1 MVGLEK
7 IVGEAIEKV
16 GYKMAKAKIKLS
28 KFIPKINFDPYSYEN
43 VKIKYP
49 LLDKSY
55 ELSKKHFWDDTE
67 VFNTLIKKYGEPKIS
82 EDEKE
87 ALLKILSIIY
97 YGEIVAMLVAGQL
110 LNMVEDIDAKKV
122 LSAQVIEEAKHVTA
136 YQKYLALLGPIPEI
150 DPNSRCI
157 LDDVLRTDSIALK
170 MVGLHLLTETVAYY
184 LFTALK
190 ECFHEPILKGLLEYI
205 AKDEAKH
212 VGFARKYLPEVIN
225 RISHLEQLRILVKQL
240 IWTFHITASIMRLKK
255 SAEILGIDVIKWFER
270 GTKDFLNL
278 AYEISGKT
286 KFSKFVIPKSVS
298 EIISLK
304 VMDIIRNYPIN

>member
-1 MVGLEK
+1 MVILEK
-7 IVGEAIEKV
+7 IVGELIEKG
-16 GYKMAKAKIKLS
+16 GYKVARAKIKLS
-28 KFIPKINFDPYSYEN
+28 KLIPKINFDPYSYEN
-43 VKIKYP
+43 VKIRYP

-55 ELSKKHFWDDTE
+55 ELSKQHFWDDTK
-67 VFNTLIKKYGEPKIS
+67 VFNELLKKYGEPKIS
-82 EDEKE
+82 EAEKE

-110 LNMVEDIDAKKV
+110 LNMVEDMDAKKV

-136 YQKYLALLGPIPEI
+136 YQKYLGLIGTIQEI

-157 LDDVLRTDSIALK
+157 LDDVLRTNSVALK

-190 ECFHEPILKGLLEYI
+190 ESFQEPILKGLLEYI

-225 RISHLEQLRILVKQL
+225 RISHLEQIRILTKQL
-240 IWTFHITASIMRLKK
+240 VWTFHITASIMRLKK
-255 SAEILGIDVIKWFER
+255 SGETLGIDIIKWFQR
-270 GTKDFLNL
+270 GTKDFLDL
-278 AYEISGKT
+278 AYEIAGRT
-286 KFSKFVIPKSVS
+286 KFSNFILPRKLS
-298 EIISLK
+298 ELIAKKMIGIIGS
-304 VMDIIRNYPIN
+304 YAP

>member
-1 MVGLEK
+1 MVELEK
-7 IVGEAIEKV
+7 IVGEVIEKG
-16 GYKMAKAKIKLS
+16 GYRIAKAKIKIS
-28 KFIPKINFDPYSYEN
+28 RFIPKISFDPYSYEN

-55 ELSKKHFWDDTE
+55 ELSKQHFWDDTK
-67 VFNTLIKKYGEPKIS
+67 VFNELLKKYGEPKLTK
-82 EDEKE
+82 EEKE

-110 LNMVEDIDAKKV
+110 LNMVDDMDAKKV

-136 YQKYLALLGPIPEI
+136 YQKYLGLLGPIPEI
-150 DPNSRCI
+150 DPNSRCV
-157 LDDVLRTDSIALK
+157 LDDVLRTNSIALK

-190 ECFHEPILKGLLEYI
+190 ESFHEPILKGLLEYI

-225 RISHLEQLRILVKQL
+225 RISHLEQIRILIKQM
-240 IWTFHITASIMRLKK
+240 IWTFHITASIIRLKR
-255 SAEILGIDVIKWFER
+255 SAEAIGIDVIKWFER

-278 AYEISGKT
+278 AYEIAERT

-298 EIISLK
+298 EVLAQK
-304 VMDIIRNYPIN
+304 VMDIIKNYSEN